1 MLFIFLQEP
10 LRLYG
15 EGDYALAN
23 VKQMDGTEGFL
34 SLADEV
40 KKCQNQ
46 ESILECE
53 ANAYLD
59 RGRTKC
65 DCVPY
70 HLMSFSTKVVAASLK
85 TVSDRSVK
93 EAGYFDVITQTP
105 NQNKLGNIAC
115 IMLG

>member
-15 EGDYALAN
+15 DGDYVLAN

-40 KKCQNQ
+40 KKCQNK

-70 HLMSFSTKVVAASLK
+70 HLMSFSTKVVAASLPS
-85 TVSDRSVK
+85 VSERSVK
-93 EAGYFDVITQTP
+93 VTGYFNVITQTR
-105 NQNKLGNIAC
+105 NQSKLGNIA
-115 IMLG
+115 

>member
-1 MLFIFLQEP
+1 
-10 LRLYG
+10 
-15 EGDYALAN
+15 
-23 VKQMDGTEGFL
+23 MDGTEGFL

-70 HLMSFSTKVVAASLK
+70 HLMSFSTKVVAASLPS
-85 TVSDRSVK
+85 VSERSVK
-93 EAGYFDVITQTP
+93 VTGYFNVITQTLNP
-105 NQNKLGNIAC
+105 SKLGNIA
-115 IMLG
+115 